1 MCHEKEKKNI
11 SALYGFILTS
21 EKFAKISNTKIF
33 LLIIVIISLSRV
45 CKTGC
50 INFGGDPAMMHV
62 VHEPS
67 VSPSARKLETRVN

>member
-11 SALYGFILTS
+11 SALYGFISTS
-21 EKFAKISNTKIF
+21 EKFAKIF

-67 VSPSARKLETRVN
+67 ASPSARKLETRVN